1 MQEFNK
7 LESEEQMMSWLKKEL
22 IRRNVGESRLMA
34 AMDAD
39 RSGTV
44 YAHSYA
50 HARAHVFN
58 RRNSVNMAF
67 ASKVVPALIARAL
80 TD

>member
-1 MQEFNK
+1 M
-7 LESEEQMMSWLKKEL
+7 ESEEQMMSWLKKEL

-44 YAHSYA
+44 YAHS
-50 HARAHVFN
+50 HVRARAHVFN
-58 RRNSVNMAF
+58 RRNSRNSVNMAF